1 MQWINGMK
9 QSSEIDSMYNFVYG
23 KDVIKNQNNIR
34 SVWSNLHK
42 WKTFTMTLKYW
53 KNISWIRKLHTT
65 EMSIVPKL
73 VYRLETISLQ
83 FWGTKLGSAGLH
95 TVKPYRCIALSK
107 TSQQVCKSSHL
118 AHVSHHPNLN
128 PITFTVYDIN
138 DHVLWHHKHSIHD
151 IRSPLYDITSI
162 L

>member
-42 WKTFTMTLKYW
+42 WKTLTMTLKYW

-95 TVKPYRCIALSK
+95 TVKPIY
-107 TSQQVCKSSHL
+107 QHQVMVKERRVWHRAKEEYGQLMFKRPELWVNFRETFFKDRVRLRVTECLISS
-118 AHVSHHPNLN
+118 
-128 PITFTVYDIN
+128 
-138 DHVLWHHKHSIHD
+138 
-151 IRSPLYDITSI
+151 
-162 L
+162 